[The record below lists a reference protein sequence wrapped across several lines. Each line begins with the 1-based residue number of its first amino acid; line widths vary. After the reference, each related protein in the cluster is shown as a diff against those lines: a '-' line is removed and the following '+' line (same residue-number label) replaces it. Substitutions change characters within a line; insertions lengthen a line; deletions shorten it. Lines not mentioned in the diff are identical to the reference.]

1 MTTPAPGR
9 ATARTAGSTR
19 RRPTPVGRAALSL
32 YASAPPAVRTHV
44 HVRWW
49 SAPFEPVA
57 AALPASGRILEIG
70 CGHGLFAAYAALCE
84 PGRHVHGVDIDAEKI
99 AHAQRAARRADAARL
114 SFAVAGSGA
123 VAPGPWDA
131 VVVVD
136 MLYLLPEPEQR
147 RLLTEAV
154 GALRPGGTL
163 VVKEM
168 GTRPRWKVRWNTLQE
183 TLSVKVL
190 RITAGSSFAFVPP
203 DVTAGWLAGLG
214 LTTTLH
220 RLDRRRLHPH
230 HLIVAT
236 RPA

>member
-1 MTTPAPGR
+1 M
-9 ATARTAGSTR
+9 RTVR
-19 RRPTPVGRAALSL
+19 RRPTRAGRQALDL
-32 YASAPPAVRTHV
+32 YADAPAAVRAHV

-57 AALPASGRILEIG
+57 AALPAAGEILEIG
-70 CGHGLFAAYAALCE
+70 CGHGLFAAYAALTE
-84 PGRHVHGVDIDAEKI
+84 PGRRVRGVDIDAAKI
-99 AHAQRAARRADAARL
+99 AHAQRAAARCAARAGARAGARAQDPRL

-123 VAPGPWDA
+123 VPAGPWDA

-136 MLYLLPEPEQR
+136 VLYLLPVTEQQ
-147 RLLTEAV
+147 RLLTQAA

-163 VVKEM
+163 VIKEM
-168 GTRPRWKVRWNTLQE
+168 GAEPRWKARWNVLQE

-203 DVTAGWLAGLG
+203 AVTARWLADLG
-214 LTTTLH
+214 MSVTLH

-230 HLIVAT
+230 HLMVAT
-236 RPA
+236 ATR